1 MSNSVNGVPLLD
13 LKAQYN
19 AIRDEVREAIDRVLE
34 SQRFILGPEV
44 KALENE
50 IAEYCHCRYAVGVSS
65 GTDALLIALMAI
77 DTGAG
82 DEVIT
87 TPYSFFS
94 TAGVVHRLGAT
105 PVFVDIEP
113 DTYNINPE
121 LIENAITPR
130 TKAIIPVHL
139 FGQCAEMKHVLKIA
153 ERRGL
158 KVIEDAAQA
167 IGAEYGGHRA
177 GSMGDIG
184 CFSFFPSKNLGACGD
199 GGMAAT
205 SDNTLAEK
213 MHALRVHGA
222 EPKYYHQIVGGNFRL
237 DAIQAAV
244 LRVKLRRLD
253 EWSEA
258 RQNNAADFDRRL
270 TGAGLAGNEVILP
283 TVRQNRHIFNQ
294 YVLRAK
300 NRDGLVAYLR
310 DEDIGCEIYYPVPLH
325 LQKCFSYLGL
335 QKGAFPESERAAES
349 TLAIPIYPELAEAQR
364 AYVIDGITSF
374 YRS

>member
-1 MSNSVNGVPLLD
+1 MNESVNGVPLLD
-13 LKAQYN
+13 LKAQYS
-19 AIRDEVREAIDRVLE
+19 AIGDEVREAINRVLE

-44 KALENE
+44 KALEDE
-50 IAEYCHCRYAVGVSS
+50 IAEYCNCRYAVGVSS
-65 GTDALLIALMAI
+65 GTDALLVALMAI
-77 DTGAG
+77 DVKAG

-87 TPYSFFS
+87 TPYSFFA

-121 LIENAITPR
+121 LIESAITPR
-130 TKAIIPVHL
+130 TKAVIPVHL
-139 FGQCAEMKHVLKIA
+139 FGQCAEMEPVLKIA
-153 ERRGL
+153 ERHGL

-167 IGAEYGGHRA
+167 IGAEYKGRRA

-184 CFSFFPSKNLGACGD
+184 CFSFFPSENLGACGD
-199 GGMAAT
+199 GGMVT
-205 SDNTLAEK
+205 TNDKTLAGK

-237 DAIQAAV
+237 DAVQAAV
-244 LRVKLRRLD
+244 LRVKLRHLD

-258 RQNNAADFDRRL
+258 RQKNAADYDRRL
-270 TGAGLAGNEVILP
+270 TETGLAGKKVILP

-294 YVLRAK
+294 YVLRVK
-300 NRDGLVAYLR
+300 NRDGLITYLR
-310 DEDIGCEIYYPVPLH
+310 DEDAGCEVYYPVPLH

-335 QKGAFPESERAAES
+335 RKGAFPESERAAES
-349 TLAIPIYPELAEAQR
+349 TLAIPIYPELTEAQR
-364 AYVIDGITSF
+364 AYVVDKIASF
-374 YRS
+374 YR